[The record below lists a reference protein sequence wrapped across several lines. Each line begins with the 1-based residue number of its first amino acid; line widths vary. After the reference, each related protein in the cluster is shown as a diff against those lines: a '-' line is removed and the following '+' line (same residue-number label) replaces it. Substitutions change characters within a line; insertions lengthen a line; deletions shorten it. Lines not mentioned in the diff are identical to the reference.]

1 MNSILVWHLPLEGTG
16 PRIKCKSLYWF
27 PSCLDQDE
35 ITSYSFFFFFNK
47 LPTSGSQIKFK
58 PAQQI
63 ASFRGIGVSQV
74 PYSVISFNSCFR
86 LTIMERKQK
95 LNST

>member
-1 MNSILVWHLPLEGTG
+1 MKSPIILFV
-16 PRIKCKSLYWF
+16 
-27 PSCLDQDE
+27 
-35 ITSYSFFFFFNK
+35 FNK
-47 LPTSGSQIKFK
+47 SPSSGSQIKFK

-86 LTIMERKQK
+86 LDHYGKKAKT
-95 LNST
+95 